1 MKPFN
6 NSGVNSIEIKKY
18 IPMGEKRMVNN
29 DERLFAAG
37 LYVLSIFFPVIAPL
51 IIWLIKKDESSFID
65 YHGREYFNFLISYT
79 VYLFVAGISTIILI
93 GFVLLPLIGLMLF
106 VFTIIAAI
114 KAYEGNQYRFPL
126 IFRLIK

>member
-1 MKPFN
+1 
-6 NSGVNSIEIKKY
+6 
-18 IPMGEKRMVNN
+18 MVSN
-29 DERLFAAG
+29 DERLLAAG
-37 LYVLSIFFPVIAPL
+37 IYVLSIFFPVLAPL

-65 YHGREYFNFLISYT
+65 FHGREYFNFLISYSI
-79 VYLFVAGISTIILI
+79 YFIIAGISTIILI
-93 GFVLLPLIGLMLF
+93 GIVLLPVLGVMLF

>member
-1 MKPFN
+1 VKPFN
-6 NSGVNSIEIKKY
+6 SIGVNSNEIKKY

-37 LYVLSIFFPVIAPL
+37 IYVLSIFFPVIAPL
-51 IIWLIKKDESSFID
+51 VIWLIKKDESSFID

-93 GFVLLPLIGLMLF
+93 GFVLLPLIGLMLI

>member
-1 MKPFN
+1 M
-6 NSGVNSIEIKKY
+6 IKS
-18 IPMGEKRMVNN
+18 EERM
-29 DERLFAAG
+29 LAAG
-37 LYVLSIFFPVIAPL
+37 IYVLSLFFPVIAPL

-79 VYLFVAGISTIILI
+79 IYFFISGILTIILI
-93 GFVLLPLIGLMLF
+93 GFVALAILGLMLF

-126 IFRLIK
+126 VFRLIK

>member
-1 MKPFN
+1 M
-6 NSGVNSIEIKKY
+6 IKS
-18 IPMGEKRMVNN
+18 
-29 DERLFAAG
+29 DERMLAAG
-37 LYVLSIFFPVIAPL
+37 IYVLSLFFPVIAPL

-79 VYLFVAGISTIILI
+79 IYFFVSGILTIILI
-93 GFVLLPLIGLMLF
+93 GFVALAILGLMLF
-106 VFTIIAAI
+106 VFTIVAAI